1 MPPDAETVS
10 VAEAPRVTLDG
21 VAEKLEM
28 IGPPLE
34 GSTVREVVVVALRA
48 ALSFTKTRTVKVPVA
63 VEVHGRDDVSEEG
76 QPEGS
81 PA

>member
-48 ALSFTKTRTVKVPVA
+48 ALSFTKTRTVKVVDSPTC
-63 VEVHGRDDVSEEG
+63 ELRDPSE
-76 QPEGS
+76 PLS
-81 PA
+81 AHA